1 MAGDSDA
8 PVAVFGLPVY
18 NGQQLMARALGSL
31 LAQTRTDLAVVVSD
45 DASTDRTRD
54 VVAEFAARDPRVTL
68 SASDRRLGLIGNWRR
83 AYEEARRL
91 HPSAPFFAWASDH
104 DYWEPGWLAA
114 LAHELES
121 HPEAVIAYP
130 RTRRV
135 APDGGMVQ
143 PPWRFATADVDRPLA
158 RLSATSRRMVA
169 GDMIYGLFRAVRI
182 ADAGVFPRLV
192 FPDRFLLARL
202 SLFGTFRQV
211 DDVLWERRLDALSTP
226 SKQRRINFGE
236 QPPLHAHLP
245 WWLVHSVALARASG
259 GGPRAGATYG
269 AAALRFAAASTA
281 RRAVMA
287 VGRRLLGRARIRR
300 TLR

>member
-1 MAGDSDA
+1 MS
-8 PVAVFGLPVY
+8 PPTAVFGLPIY
-18 NGQQLMARALGSL
+18 NGEQFLERALGSL

-45 DASTDRTRD
+45 DASTDRTREI
-54 VVAEFAARDPRVTL
+54 VAEFATRDPRVTL

-91 HPSAPFFAWASDH
+91 HPSALFFAWASDH

-121 HPEAVIAYP
+121 HPEAVLAYP

-135 APDGGMVQ
+135 APDGAMVQ
-143 PPWRFATADVDRPLA
+143 PPWRFATAEVDRPLA

-169 GDMIYGLFRAVRI
+169 GDMIYGLFRAVSIR
-182 ADAGVFPRLV
+182 DAGVFPRLV
-192 FPDRFLLARL
+192 FADRFLLARL
-202 SLFGTFRQV
+202 SLLGTFRQV

-226 SKQRRINFGE
+226 SKQRRVNFGE
-236 QPPLHAHLP
+236 EPPLHARLP
-245 WWLVHSVALARASG
+245 WWLVHSVALSRASG

-269 AAALRFAAASTA
+269 AAALRFATTAAA
-281 RRAVMA
+281 RRAAMA
-287 VGRRLLGRARIRR
+287 AGRRLLGRGRLRR
-300 TLR
+300 ALR